1 MVSLRMRLVI
11 RTLRKNKEKPKE
23 QSVTAYREGM
33 DGIAD
38 MLPPLPDDIVVKPER
53 VGHVGVEWI
62 SHRES
67 ETDSV
72 IFYIHGGGYV
82 SGNLAISRYFI
93 AQFIQR
99 TKIPFLIVDYGL
111 SPEHPFPQGLDD
123 ATSIYEWLLK
133 TRGVQ
138 SDNVVF
144 FGESAG
150 GGLVLSTLV
159 NLRRKNL
166 DLPAAAVCLSPWTD
180 LADTGESMNSN
191 VDIDPSLSPEET
203 RFLAKQYIGDNDP
216 KNPLISPLYAELHE
230 LPPLFIQV
238 GTAEI
243 ILDDSLRLAEKAKMD
258 GVEVTLDVWKD
269 MPHVFTIYFQYAPES
284 RKGIDRI
291 CEFITQ
297 HIE

>member
-1 MVSLRMRLVI
+1 MRLVI

-23 QSVTAYREGM
+23 QSVTAYRDGM
-33 DGIAD
+33 DTVAE
-38 MLPPLPDDIVVKPER
+38 MLPPLPEGITVKPER
-53 VGHVGVEWI
+53 VGNVGVEWI
-62 SHRES
+62 SHRDSES
-67 ETDSV
+67 DSV

-82 SGNLAISRYFI
+82 SGNLALSRYFI

-99 TKIPFLIVDYGL
+99 MKIPFLIVDYGL
-111 SPEHPFPQGLDD
+111 APEHPFPQGLNDT
-123 ATSIYEWLLK
+123 TSLYEWLLN

-138 SDNVVF
+138 SDHIVF

-159 NLRRKNL
+159 NLRKKNL

-180 LADTGESMNSN
+180 LAGTGDSMISK
-191 VDIDPSLSPEET
+191 VDIDPSLTPEET
-203 RFLAKQYIGDNDP
+203 RFLAKQYVGDNDP
-216 KNPLISPLYAELHE
+216 KNPLISPLYAELHR

-238 GTAEI
+238 GTAEL
-243 ILDDSLRLAEKAKMD
+243 ILDDSLRLAEKAKNE

-284 RKGIDRI
+284 RQGINRI

-297 HIE
+297 YIE